1 MLQITVMLLIV
12 AATLLITLLM
22 CCACAS
28 SDPSTELDDED
39 QWQYIEQ
46 WRRKHGLMINEKE

>member
-1 MLQITVMLLIV
+1 MIQIAVMLPIV

-22 CCACAS
+22 CCACVS

-39 QWQYIEQ
+39 QWQYIER
-46 WRRKHGLMINEKE
+46 WRRKHGLITNEEE